1 VKCLLQIQNN
11 DKLLYNGMIDCVRKI
26 YKENGI
32 RGVYKG
38 FLITMYREL
47 PASGVYFST
56 YEYVKKTLRKNN
68 DEYNFI

>member
-47 PASGVYFST
+47 PASGVY
-56 YEYVKKTLRKNN
+56 L
-68 DEYNFI
+68 NFCGIPPFHTIKHLLEWCVV

>member
-1 VKCLLQIQNN
+1 
-11 DKLLYNGMIDCVRKI
+11 MIDCVRKI